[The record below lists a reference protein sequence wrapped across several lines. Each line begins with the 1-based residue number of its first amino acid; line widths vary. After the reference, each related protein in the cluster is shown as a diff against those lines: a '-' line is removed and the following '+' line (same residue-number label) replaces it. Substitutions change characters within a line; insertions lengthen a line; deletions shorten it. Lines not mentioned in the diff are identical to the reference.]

1 MPNIDKDC
9 TKVAKKE
16 FNLSDKIIPPT
27 CHKNYENIKI
37 EDVKEFIRLL
47 KEEMNNILKVNV
59 ESANKSG
66 VSKKLKTKILKMM
79 QENIIELDYRIDK
92 LAGEKLK

>member
-47 KEEMNNILKVNV
+47 KE
-59 ESANKSG
+59 
-66 VSKKLKTKILKMM
+66 KLKY
-79 QENIIELDYRIDK
+79 NIVEKEAFISFSEEAFQRDIEKEIDK
-92 LAGEKLK
+92 LAGDKLK